1 MGTSMSS
8 QDLAS
13 GLASGLAW
21 KCAAFFAFLSLLY
34 KLSQL
39 GRRDPRL
46 PPGPPTLPV
55 VGNLHQLSA
64 KPFYKQLKKWSE
76 QYGSVYS
83 LKMGSDTTIVLND
96 RKAIHDL
103 LDKKGAI
110 YSDRQKDYVGSLVT
124 HGHYFAFEDATTSW
138 RSQRKIVSHVLSP
151 RNLDDKSGKF
161 VPLHESEMSVLLLDL
176 LKTPEDFY
184 KHVKRTTCSVANVVV
199 WGHRAA
205 TYDEFWGHNVY
216 KALEKFSEA
225 MEIGANPPV
234 DQFPLLKWIPERFAE
249 WKRRAIF
256 SGKEM
261 NKTWIKARTLV
272 EERRRKTGSRPSIA
286 DGILDGKIHVGA
298 EMTSN
303 KLNHFLGSVVEGG
316 ADTTSTGMLTSLM
329 QLALHP
335 EVQEK
340 AREQLDKVCGS
351 ERIPSWSDFDQ
362 LPYINS
368 IVKES
373 VRWGPPVPSGIPHV
387 VREDDWYEGMFIPKG
402 TSIVVPIWAIHHTEK
417 NGYSDPETYNPDRWQ
432 NHKRLASELAGIAEY
447 ENRDHYVYG
456 AGRRICPG
464 MHLAERTMW
473 RMTAKILWAYEL
485 VPVDVDTTRFS
496 EGFALSPLPYKI
508 EFKPR
513 SAAHAAT
520 IERDAA
526 DAMKFLEKYQ

>member
-1 MGTSMSS
+1 MDTVALS
-8 QDLAS
+8 Q
-13 GLASGLAW
+13 GLASGLVW
-21 KCAAFFAFLSLLY
+21 KFTAFVAFLSLVY
-34 KLSQL
+34 RLSQL

-55 VGNLHQLSA
+55 IGNLHQLSA

-110 YSDRQKDYVGSLVT
+110 YSDRQKEYVCGLVT
-124 HGHYFAFEDATTSW
+124 HNHYFAFEDATSSW
-138 RSQRKIVSHVLSP
+138 RSQRKIASHVLSP
-151 RNLDDKSGKF
+151 RTLDDKGGKF
-161 VPLHESEMSVLLLDL
+161 VTLHEMSVLLLDL
-176 LKTPEDFY
+176 LKSPEDFY

-216 KALEKFSEA
+216 KALEMFSEA
-225 MEIGANPPV
+225 MEIVANPPV
-234 DQFPLLKWIPERFAE
+234 EQFPFLKWIPERFAE

-256 SGKEM
+256 SGREM
-261 NKTWIKARTLV
+261 NKTWMKARMLV
-272 EERRRKTGSRPSIA
+272 EERRKKSGTRPSIA
-286 DGILDGKIHVGA
+286 DGILDRKIDVGT

-303 KLNHFLGSVVEGG
+303 KLNHFLGSLVEGG
-316 ADTTSTGMLTSLM
+316 ADTTATGMLTSLM

-351 ERIPSWSDFDQ
+351 ERLPTWSDFDR

-373 VRWGPPVPSGIPHV
+373 VRWGPPVPFGIPHV

-402 TSIVVPIWAIHHTEK
+402 SSIFVPVWALHHTEK
-417 NGYSDPETYNPDRWQ
+417 NGYGDPESYNPDRWQ
-432 NHKRLASELAGIAEY
+432 NHTRLASELAGIAEFG
-447 ENRDHYVYG
+447 NRDEYCL
-456 AGRRICPG
+456 RICPG

-485 VPVDVDTTRFS
+485 IPVDVDVTRFS

-508 EFKPR
+508 RFKPR
-513 SAAHAAT
+513 NEAHAAT

-526 DAMKFLEKYQ
+526 DALNFLEKYQ

>member
-1 MGTSMSS
+1 MDTVALS
-8 QDLAS
+8 Q
-13 GLASGLAW
+13 GLASGLVW
-21 KCAAFFAFLSLLY
+21 KLTVFVAFLSLVY

-55 VGNLHQLSA
+55 IGNLHQLSA

-110 YSDRQKDYVGSLVT
+110 YSDRQKEYVCGLVT
-124 HGHYFAFEDATTSW
+124 HNHYFAFEDATSSW
-138 RSQRKIVSHVLSP
+138 RSQRKIASHVLSP
-151 RNLDDKSGKF
+151 RTLDDKDGKF

-176 LKTPEDFY
+176 LKSPEDFY

-205 TYDEFWGHNVY
+205 TYGEFWGHNVY
-216 KALEKFSEA
+216 KALEMFSEA

-234 DQFPLLKWIPERFAE
+234 DQFPFLKWIPERFAG

-256 SGKEM
+256 SGREM
-261 NKTWIKARTLV
+261 NKTWVKARTLV
-272 EERRRKTGSRPSIA
+272 EERRRESGTRPSIA
-286 DGILDGKIHVGA
+286 DGILDGTIDVGT

-303 KLNHFLGSVVEGG
+303 KLNHFLGSLVEGG

-329 QLALHP
+329 QLSLHP

-351 ERIPSWSDFDQ
+351 ERLPTWSDFDQ

-373 VRWGPPVPSGIPHV
+373 VRWGPPVPFGIPHV

-402 TSIVVPIWAIHHTEK
+402 SSIFVPVWALHHTEK
-417 NGYSDPETYNPDRWQ
+417 NGYGDPESYNPDRWQ
-432 NHKRLASELAGIAEY
+432 NHTRLASELAGIAEF

-485 VPVDVDTTRFS
+485 IPVDVDVTRFS
-496 EGFALSPLPYKI
+496 EGFALSPLPYKVQ
-508 EFKPR
+508 FKPR
-513 SAAHAAT
+513 SEAHAAT
-520 IERDAA
+520 IEKDAA
-526 DAMKFLEKYQ
+526 VALKFLEKYQ